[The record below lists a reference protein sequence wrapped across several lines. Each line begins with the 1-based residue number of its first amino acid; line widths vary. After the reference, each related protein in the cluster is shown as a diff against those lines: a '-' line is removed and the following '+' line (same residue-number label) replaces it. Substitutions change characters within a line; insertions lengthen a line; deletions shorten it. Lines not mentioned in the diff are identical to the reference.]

1 MFELAYG
8 KKLVSFSLPSEIV
21 PQVITPAVINSA
33 PDQLAEVETALI
45 TPLDVDWSVLKTVK
59 TIAIAI
65 NDKTR
70 PVPHKILLPP
80 LLELF
85 ESYGM
90 LRDQV
95 RFYIATGTHLPM
107 PPNEFDQVL
116 PREIIENHYIE
127 SHDCDDASNLEFL
140 GTTSAGTPVYVNRRY
155 YQSDFKVV
163 IGNIEPHHFMGFS
176 GGNKSASIGLTG
188 RETINRN
195 HSMLL
200 DDRSSLGRYDDNPM
214 RQDVENIG
222 CMIGVNLAL
231 NAILNDHKQIVRVI
245 AGDPLSV
252 IKSGVKLARELCQV
266 PVKGKFDLVIASA
279 GGHPKDI
286 NLYQAQKA
294 LTNAALLTRDGG
306 TVILVT
312 ACPEGVGSQGYV
324 DFMQGI
330 HTFQEAIEKF
340 KLQEFRVGPHKAYQF
355 AKIGS
360 RIKIVLK
367 SEIPDQLVS
376 ALLLHPAG
384 NLQACIDLEIAAM
397 GGNPHIA
404 ILPGATNTLPLFI

>member
-1 MFELAYG
+1 MFDLPYG
-8 KKLVSFSLPSEIV
+8 KNVILFSLPSQVSAE
-21 PQVITPAVINSA
+21 VITPAVIDPA
-33 PDQLAEVETALI
+33 VDQLDEVENALAA
-45 TPLDVDWSVLKTVK
+45 PLNLDWSIMKTVK
-59 TIAIAI
+59 SIAVAV

-80 LLELF
+80 LLKLF
-85 ESYGM
+85 EKFGI
-90 LRDQV
+90 QPANI
-95 RFYIATGTHLPM
+95 RFFMATGTHLPM
-107 PPNEFDQVL
+107 PPGEFDQVL
-116 PREIIENHYIE
+116 PLEIIENFHVE
-127 SHDCDDASNLEFL
+127 SHDCDDAGNLEFL
-140 GTTSAGTPVYVNRRY
+140 GITSAGTPVYVNRRY
-155 YQSDFKVV
+155 FQADFKVV

-176 GGNKSASIGLTG
+176 GGNKSASIGVTG
-188 RETINRN
+188 RQTINRN

-214 RQDVENIG
+214 RQDVESIG
-222 CMIGVNLAL
+222 QMIGVNLAL
-231 NAILNDHKQIVRVI
+231 NAILNDHKQIVRAV

-252 IKSGVKLARELCQV
+252 IKAGIKLAQEFCQV

-330 HTFQEAIEKF
+330 YTFQEAIEKF
-340 KLQEFRVGPHKAYQF
+340 KQQEFRVGPHKAYQF
-355 AKIGS
+355 ARIGS
-360 RIKIVLK
+360 RLKIVLK

-384 NLQACIDLEIAAM
+384 DLQVCIDSEIAAL
-397 GGNPHIA
+397 GGNPRVA
-404 ILPGATNTLPLFI
+404 ILPAATNTIPLFI